1 MIRITVSAA
10 IVIFVVFM
18 LAWRTRI
25 ATKDRFFDN
34 YFSVDQ
40 TRSIKGV
47 CAVFIL
53 LSHVCTYLADTFH
66 ALFLFKYA
74 GAIMVAGF
82 FLVSGYGLQ
91 YGVMNKEN
99 YLKGF
104 FSKKM
109 LSLAVPYYIIN
120 FFYIVTNHMDIKTIL
135 ASLFGY
141 YLWFMM
147 AIAIF
152 YTGFF
157 LCNKLFGKKWSC
169 VAMTVFVLCYI
180 VVMNRLHFGF
190 WWYNSCLAFAAGIW
204 ICQMKDSFTAFFK
217 KHWGIKTLILIAVF
231 AISYAWYCHYNHQET
246 LLMLVVSLINTTTF
260 AVLIPVFSIKVQL
273 KNPILYFCGGLS
285 LELYLTHA
293 LWITWLRN
301 GFWYSLAP
309 SLLNKDA
316 VYFFAILAGTVIMSV
331 VVHTV
336 SGFILS
342 AVHGIGH
349 KRLEKSAKI

>member
-1 MIRITVSAA
+1 MIRIAVSAA

-18 LAWRTRI
+18 LVWRTRI
-25 ATKDRFFDN
+25 AANGRFFDN

-40 TRSIKGV
+40 TSSIKGM

-53 LSHVCTYLADTFH
+53 LSHVCMYLADTFPS
-66 ALFLFKYA
+66 LFLFKYV

-82 FLVSGYGLQ
+82 FFASGYGLQ

-157 LCNKLFGKKWSC
+157 LCNKLFGKKWAC

-217 KHWGIKTLILIAVF
+217 KHWGIKTLILTAVF
-231 AISYAWYCHYNHQET
+231 AASYIYYCRHNHDET
-246 LLMLVVSLINTTTF
+246 LLTLVISLINTTTF
-260 AVLIPVFSIKVQL
+260 AGMLSVLSMKIQI

-301 GFWYSLAP
+301 GFWHNLAP
-309 SLLNKDA
+309 SLLDKDA

-331 VVHTV
+331 AVHIV
-336 SGFILS
+336 SGFMLK
-342 AVHGIGH
+342 AVRGISYKG
-349 KRLEKSAKI
+349 LEKNAKI

>member
-157 LCNKLFGKKWSC
+157 LCNKFFGKKWTC

-190 WWYNSCLAFAAGIW
+190 WWYNSCLAFPAGIW
-204 ICQMKDSFTAFFK
+204 ICRMKNQFTAFFRK
-217 KHWGIKTLILIAVF
+217 NWVVKTLILIAVF
-231 AISYAWYCHYNHQET
+231 AISYAWYCRYNHQET
-246 LLMLVVSLINTTTF
+246 LLTLVVSLINTTTF
-260 AVLIPVFSIKVQL
+260 AVLLPVLSMKVQL

>member
-1 MIRITVSAA
+1 MIRIAVSAA

-18 LAWRTRI
+18 LVWRTRI
-25 ATKDRFFDN
+25 AANGRFFDN

-40 TRSIKGV
+40 TRSIKGM

-53 LSHVCTYLADTFH
+53 LSQVCMYLADTFPS
-66 ALFLFKYA
+66 LFLFKYV

-82 FLVSGYGLQ
+82 FFASGYGLQ

-157 LCNKLFGKKWSC
+157 LCNKLFGKKWAC

-217 KHWGIKTLILIAVF
+217 KHWGIKTLILTAVF
-231 AISYAWYCHYNHQET
+231 AASYIYYCRHNHDET
-246 LLMLVVSLINTTTF
+246 LLTLVISLINTTTF
-260 AVLIPVFSIKVQL
+260 AVMLSVLSMKIQI

-301 GFWYSLAP
+301 GFWHNLAP
-309 SLLNKDA
+309 SLLDKDA

-331 VVHTV
+331 AVHIV
-336 SGFILS
+336 SGFMLK
-342 AVHGIGH
+342 AVRGISYKG
-349 KRLEKSAKI
+349 LEKNAKI